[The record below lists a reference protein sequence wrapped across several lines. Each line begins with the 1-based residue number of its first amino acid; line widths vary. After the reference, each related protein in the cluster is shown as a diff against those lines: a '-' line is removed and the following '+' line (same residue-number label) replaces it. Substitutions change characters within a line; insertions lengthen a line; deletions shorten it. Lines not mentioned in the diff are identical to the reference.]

1 MSPRGPATRPRAPWW
16 LSLATLPARVGL
28 ALTLAVYRTPPSV
41 GVLYRLSRW
50 GRRDARGSRCGR

>member
-1 MSPRGPATRPRAPWW
+1 MSPRSPAIRTAPLWV
-16 LSLATLPARVGL
+16 SLATLPARV
-28 ALTLAVYRTPPSV
+28 ALAVLLAVHRTPPSV

>member
-1 MSPRGPATRPRAPWW
+1 MKR
-16 LSLATLPARVGL
+16 LRVL
-28 ALTLAVYRTPPSV
+28 ALCVLLLALRTPPSV